1 MNHQVAQDSKEQ
13 AEMGK
18 VSQAKSRGYDRD
30 TNAKAEAGLRAGGG
44 RKGERGEA
52 RGMRETE
59 SSKASVYMM
68 HAQTL
73 GCQGSESE
81 VCAT

>member
-1 MNHQVAQDSKEQ
+1 VNHQVAQDSKEQ

-30 TNAKAEAGLRAGGG
+30 TNTKAGGG

-59 SSKASVYMM
+59 LSKASVYMM